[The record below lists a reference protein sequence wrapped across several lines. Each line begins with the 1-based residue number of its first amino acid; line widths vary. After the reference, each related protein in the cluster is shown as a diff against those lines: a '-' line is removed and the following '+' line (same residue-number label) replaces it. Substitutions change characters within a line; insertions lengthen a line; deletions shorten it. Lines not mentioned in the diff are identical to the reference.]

1 MKRKRAD
8 LQNDE
13 MKCNCQVHGR
23 VSVGVC
29 WGVGGGGLGGN
40 RGPEGALLCLSMRQS
55 LLKDANIFSRWLTA
69 HRVVRS
75 ETFRQT
81 CFSLCVF
88 FFYICLSRT
97 LSGEQSSLCWPS
109 TRSENRS
116 NHLFIDWNIRRL
128 RGSEGAAAT
137 KSGKD
142 RLAGGIREGGE
153 GEGGGEEWRWWREWE
168 WNWVRNKDGETT
180 VERTKR
186 GQFAF
191 IRRHHNRQIRD
202 SRAMGKEQR
211 GVIPVLTPSDGDGCN
226 LKRNA
231 SQPMKTFWSS
241 HHLVT
246 AAEAGESEVLFTS

>member
-29 WGVGGGGLGGN
+29 WGVGGGGGLGGN

-81 CFSLCVF
+81 CFSLCVFF

-153 GEGGGEEWRWWREWE
+153 GGRGGGRR
-168 WNWVRNKDGETT
+168 VAV
-180 VERTKR
+180 VE
-186 GQFAF
+186 G
-191 IRRHHNRQIRD
+191 
-202 SRAMGKEQR
+202 MGVKLSAEQR
-211 GVIPVLTPSDGDGCN
+211 RGDDCWANKKGTVCLHKTTSQQTNKRQPSDGEGAE
-226 LKRNA
+226 RGYSSSNA
-231 SQPMKTFWSS
+231 
-241 HHLVT
+241 VRRRR
-246 AAEAGESEVLFTS
+246 V

>member
-13 MKCNCQVHGR
+13 MKCNCQVHGC
-23 VSVGVC
+23 VS
-29 WGVGGGGLGGN
+29 VGGGGLGGN
-40 RGPEGALLCLSMRQS
+40 RGPEGVLLCLLMRQS

-75 ETFRQT
+75 ETLHQT
-81 CFSLCVF
+81 CFSLCF
-88 FFYICLSRT
+88 FFFFFNCLSRT

-142 RLAGGIREGGE
+142 RLAGGIREW
-153 GEGGGEEWRWWREWE
+153 GEGGGSMVVVEGMGVKLSAEQRGGDDCWA
-168 WNWVRNKDGETT
+168 NKKGTVCLHNTT
-180 VERTKR
+180 SQQTNKR
-186 GQFAF
+186 
-191 IRRHHNRQIRD
+191 
-202 SRAMGKEQR
+202 QR
-211 GVIPVLTPSDGDGCN
+211 GVIPVLTLSDGNGCN
-226 LKRNA
+226 SKRNA

-246 AAEAGESEVLFTS
+246 AAEAGKSEVLFTS

>member
-1 MKRKRAD
+1 MQLSGSRTR
-8 LQNDE
+8 E
-13 MKCNCQVHGR
+13 
-23 VSVGVC
+23 C
-29 WGVGGGGLGGN
+29 WCVLGGWWWWFGGN

-69 HRVVRS
+69 HRVVRARPS
-75 ETFRQT
+75 AKHV
-81 CFSLCVF
+81 SLSVFF

-142 RLAGGIREGGE
+142 RLAGGIREGG
-153 GEGGGEEWRWWREWE
+153 GEEWRWWREWE

-211 GVIPVLTPSDGDGCN
+211 GVIPVLTLWDGDGCN

-246 AAEAGESEVLFTS
+246 AAEAGESEVLSTS

>member
-1 MKRKRAD
+1 MMKWNATVRFTDAWV
-8 LQNDE
+8 L
-13 MKCNCQVHGR
+13 
-23 VSVGVC
+23 VC
-29 WGVGGGGLGGN
+29 VGGLVVVVVWGGTGDQRERCSVSRCAN
-40 RGPEGALLCLSMRQS
+40 RCLKMQIYSAADWQ
-55 LLKDANIFSRWLTA
+55 LTA
-69 HRVVRS
+69 SYAARPSAKHV
-75 ETFRQT
+75 
-81 CFSLCVF
+81 SLSVFFF

-153 GEGGGEEWRWWREWE
+153 GGRGGGEEWRWWREWE

-211 GVIPVLTPSDGDGCN
+211 GVIPVLTLWDGDGCN